1 MIDTIDLILG
11 TTYSQQPIPWII
23 GSFLIFYGLM
33 TVCTFFYRLFGLD
46 K

>member
-1 MIDTIDLILG
+1 MISAIDQILG
-11 TTYSQQPIPWII
+11 TTYAAEPIPWII

-33 TVCTFFYRLFGLD
+33 SVCTFFYRIFGLD